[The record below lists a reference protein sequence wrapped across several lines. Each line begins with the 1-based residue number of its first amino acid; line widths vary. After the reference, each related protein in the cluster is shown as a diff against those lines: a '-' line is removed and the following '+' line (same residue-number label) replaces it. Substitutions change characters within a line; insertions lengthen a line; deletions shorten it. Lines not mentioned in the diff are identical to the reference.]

1 MGLKT
6 GHVKILHNEK
16 EIFSCHMISE
26 DSDNIVHEIVPLI
39 GIPNGWE
46 IFLDTNHA
54 HPTLPEIFTNL
65 QN

>member
-1 MGLKT
+1 MGLKS
-6 GHVKILHNEK
+6 GYIKILHNEK
-16 EIFSCHMISE
+16 EIFSYHIISE
-26 DSDNIVHEIVPLI
+26 DTDNTVHKIAPLI

-46 IFLDTNHA
+46 IFMDTIHA